1 MYSYCVYLKPSRVL
15 NFISFTTTIVSPYE
29 HLHGHAT
36 QHYKISNS
44 ISCRFIADT
53 NQLKI
58 LDIQPE
64 DEGVFVCEVTE
75 GSDPKR
81 IVIAGCVIVHGEIF
95 QTTQHIMKTALEVFE
110 RSLSTTITFC
120 STECIVNDTSM

>member
-1 MYSYCVYLKPSRVL
+1 MGMPHS
-15 NFISFTTTIVSPYE
+15 II
-29 HLHGHAT
+29 
-36 QHYKISNS
+36 KISNS

-58 LDIQPE
+58 LDIRPE

-81 IVIAGCVIVHGEIF
+81 IVIAGCVIVHGE
-95 QTTQHIMKTALEVFE
+95 TTHCIMKTALEVFE
-110 RSLSTTITFC
+110 RSLFKTITF
-120 STECIVNDTSM
+120 